1 MLYKY
6 CPKCFSINVKFDSSI
21 NNHKC
26 NTCGYEGEMKSDSID
41 KINLY
46 KKQGTTI
53 DMNFKESKTEIS
65 AKKEDLVSIKERIK
79 NKFKDKVK
87 NPDWELV

>member
-6 CPKCFSINVKFDSSI
+6 CPKCFSINIKFDSNI
-21 NNHKC
+21 NEHIC
-26 NTCGYEGEMKSDSID
+26 NTCGYKGEIKKDSID

-53 DMNFKESKTEIS
+53 DMNFKESKTEINP
-65 AKKEDLVSIKERIK
+65 KENLVSIKEKIKSKFGEKIK
-79 NKFKDKVK
+79 NS
-87 NPDWELV
+87 DWELV